1 MLEKWAG
8 QLLHLV
14 DPWLS
19 QTADYLDVANVNQT
33 EQDRCSVCLTEAPI
47 VRSCAAYTNS
57 NMMLTTYKPS
67 RGITPCEPAMFIYGT
82 QHDVSCTAHMM
93 CMYAVTARR
102 YEHCRDKMRRFGDRT
117 QV

>member
-33 EQDRCSVCLTEAPI
+33 EQDRCQSSGGSDLRLVRQCL
-47 VRSCAAYTNS
+47 
-57 NMMLTTYKPS
+57 
-67 RGITPCEPAMFIYGT
+67 
-82 QHDVSCTAHMM
+82 
-93 CMYAVTARR
+93 
-102 YEHCRDKMRRFGDRT
+102 YELS
-117 QV
+117 

>member
-33 EQDRCSVCLTEAPI
+33 EQDRWLSL
-47 VRSCAAYTNS
+47 S
-57 NMMLTTYKPS
+57 
-67 RGITPCEPAMFIYGT
+67 YGGF
-82 QHDVSCTAHMM
+82 DL
-93 CMYAVTARR
+93 
-102 YEHCRDKMRRFGDRT
+102 
-117 QV
+117 